1 MHVYDQRSALLEEAN
16 KGVYLAFPAG
26 EVSERTF

>member
-1 MHVYDQRSALLEEAN
+1 MHVYDQRSTLLEEAK
-16 KGVYLAFPAG
+16 KGVYLALPAG